1 MEYNT
6 KNCLT
11 SDKMQIPVAKEVR
24 RKFGESAMNESNQF
38 LILKSASV
46 IIGSLAGVL
55 VPYLRIDIG
64 NTSWVLI
71 TEFTWVLI
79 N

>member
-1 MEYNT
+1 
-6 KNCLT
+6 
-11 SDKMQIPVAKEVR
+11 MQIPVAKEVR

-55 VPYLRIDIG
+55 VPYLRIVIG

-71 TEFTWVLI
+71 TEFTSVLI